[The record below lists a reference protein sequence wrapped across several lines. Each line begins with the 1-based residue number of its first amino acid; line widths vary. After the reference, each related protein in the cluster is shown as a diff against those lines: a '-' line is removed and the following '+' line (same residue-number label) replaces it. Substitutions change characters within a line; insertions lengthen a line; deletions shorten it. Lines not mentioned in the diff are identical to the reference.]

1 MEREAAHSSMPES
14 SPSCTLATSAHIPK
28 SNSPGRS
35 RGCINYREKAL
46 ALALLATALLSG
58 FLLPGPLALL
68 AGLLLA
74 TLLLAGSALLAAL
87 VLLTGLVLA
96 ALLAAAL
103 ATLIGIVHDHSCCEV
118 APDQE

>member
-58 FLLPGPLALL
+58 FLFGPLALL